1 MTTFTTDKATMTKSS
16 VNNNNILIGDNVM
29 PMKGQTSSGGG
40 TFSLMRQIYQR
51 TPKEDVA
58 NHNNQHKGKQ
68 ESVYQDNSLYLLKK
82 KARAMGKQ
90 SYSSPLSFNS
100 NLIQDVKS
108 AKKRVRSS
116 GAVAPTK
123 KGVVI

>member
-116 GAVAPTK
+116 GAVPPTK
-123 KGVVI
+123 KGLVI